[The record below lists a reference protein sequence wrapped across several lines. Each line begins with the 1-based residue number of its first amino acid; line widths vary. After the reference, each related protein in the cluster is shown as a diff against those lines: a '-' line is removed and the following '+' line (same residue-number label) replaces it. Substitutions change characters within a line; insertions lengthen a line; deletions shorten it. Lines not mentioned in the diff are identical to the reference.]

1 AAEVVAIKIDDI
13 DWRAGE
19 LLVRGKGQLHDRLPI
34 PPDVGEALT
43 NYIRQDRVTTS
54 RALFVTQRAPRAV
67 FVDSQILNA
76 VLTAAFEKT
85 GLNPPTRYIGSHI
98 LRHSLGTKMV
108 RQGVSLPEIA
118 DVLRHRD
125 RRTTMIYA
133 KLDVE
138 GLRSIAP
145 EWPTVGGAK

>member
-1 AAEVVAIKIDDI
+1 M
-13 DWRAGE
+13 
-19 LLVRGKGQLHDRLPI
+19 
-34 PPDVGEALT
+34 
-43 NYIRQDRVTTS
+43 TTS
-54 RALFVTQRAPRAV
+54 RALFVTQRAPRTA

-85 GLNPPTRYIGSHI
+85 GLNPPARYIGSHI
-98 LRHSLGTKMV
+98 LRHSLATKMV
-108 RQGVSLPEIA
+108 RQGVPLPEIA

-125 RRTTMIYA
+125 RHTTMIYA

-138 GLRSIAP
+138 GLRSIAT